1 LTRFAIESEG
11 GTCVLRFCG
20 SDFLPF
26 TESVSSDP
34 IREGLEA
41 YSLADGRRLH
51 ILGQGRLV
59 NLTVA
64 EGHPSSVMDM
74 SFANQ
79 ALCSEQLV
87 DEKIRLEKHVHP
99 VPRAIDAQ
107 IARLKRTAMGIDI
120 DVLTDEQK
128 TYINSWSQGT

>member
-1 LTRFAIESEG
+1 
-11 GTCVLRFCG
+11 
-20 SDFLPF
+20 
-26 TESVSSDP
+26 
-34 IREGLEA
+34 
-41 YSLADGRRLH
+41 
-51 ILGQGRLV
+51 
-59 NLTVA
+59 
-64 EGHPSSVMDM
+64 MDM

-79 ALCSEQLV
+79 ALCSEHLV

-99 VPRAIDAQ
+99 VPREIDAQ